1 MTINRRQLL
10 GAGMGF
16 RTIDPTRDIQRA
28 ADEDHGVLSPRILS
42 SRQADQD
49 RFTAES
55 DRTQRVLVFE
65 TMELHKPSVP
75 ANTTS
80 QMSHLVASSSTT
92 MVLSTQ
98 SPDVGMQCRV
108 VAVRLQGTQNV
119 TAGIVQLQLTVFE
132 DGVATDYVFDEC
144 QLNTSNPRTKSLVI
158 DWMQAPQLAKGATWS
173 LFTRAD
179 ASFLPAA
186 TINVKALI
194 TFGYEQWV

>member
-1 MTINRRQLL
+1 
-10 GAGMGF
+10 MGF